1 MDQQIAHR
9 DVGVTQ
15 IGAEQGLPEVVEEL
29 ATAGMAAEELAALV
43 PRAVEGGVA
52 LLNISLEAAKKG
64 RQQGG
69 LIFLCGTFQLFAI
82 EILVAIVA
90 GKYPGEAWQIIGG

>member
-1 MDQQIAHR
+1 M
-9 DVGVTQ
+9 TT
-15 IGAEQGLPEVVEEL
+15 EEL
-29 ATAGMAAEELAALV
+29 TPLV

-52 LLNISLEAAKKG
+52 LLDVGLEAAEEG

-69 LIFLCGTFQLFAI
+69 LIFLRGTFQLFAI
-82 EILVAIVA
+82 EILIAIVA